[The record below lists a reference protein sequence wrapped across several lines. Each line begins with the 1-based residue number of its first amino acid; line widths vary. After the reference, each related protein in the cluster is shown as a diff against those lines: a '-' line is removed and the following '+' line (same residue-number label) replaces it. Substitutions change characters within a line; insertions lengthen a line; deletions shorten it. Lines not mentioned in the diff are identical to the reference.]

1 MLGYRRHHVVEQN
14 PDNVAK
20 SPLAATIEKF
30 GRATLDDPSNIV
42 WVPTLKHEQITG
54 YYNAKDVDDG
64 AERLH
69 RQVVDELDFA
79 GQRAVGLEALRRYG
93 ALK

>member
-1 MLGYRRHHVVEQN
+1 LI
-14 PDNVAK
+14 
-20 SPLAATIEKF
+20 SPA
-30 GRATLDDPSNIV
+30 
-42 WVPTLKHEQITG
+42 
-54 YYNAKDVDDG
+54 G

-79 GQRAVGLEALRRYG
+79 GQRAAGLEALRRYG